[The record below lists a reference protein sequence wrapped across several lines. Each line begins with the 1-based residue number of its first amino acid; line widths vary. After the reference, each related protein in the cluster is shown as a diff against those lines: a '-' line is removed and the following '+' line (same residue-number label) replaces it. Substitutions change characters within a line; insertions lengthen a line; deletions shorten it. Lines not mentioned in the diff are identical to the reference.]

1 MADIFLVMSNT
12 TTITAGVASAA
23 VSIPKKPSVVEI
35 YNSGAVIAFI
45 AFGNSAVTA
54 AVATGYPIPP
64 STRIRLEKGESEF
77 IATIVGSTTAVLYV
91 TAGLGY

>member
-23 VSIPKKPSVVEI
+23 VAIPKKPSIVQI
-35 YNSGAVIAFI
+35 YNSGTVIAFI
-45 AFGNSAVTA
+45 TFGNSAVA
-54 AVATGYPIPP
+54 ATVATSYPVPP
-64 STRIRLEKGESEF
+64 GGTVKLEKGESEF
-77 IATIVGSTTAVLYV
+77 IATIVGATTAVLYV

>member
-23 VSIPKKPSVVEI
+23 VAIPKKPSVVQI
-35 YNSGAVIAFI
+35 YNSGAVIAYI
-45 AFGNSAVTA
+45 VFGNSAAVA
-54 AVATGYPIPP
+54 AVATSYPIPAGG
-64 STRIRLEKGESEF
+64 TVKLEKGESEF

>member
-12 TTITAGVASAA
+12 TTITAGIASAA
-23 VSIPKKPSVVEI
+23 VAIPKKPSVVEI
-35 YNSGAVIAFI
+35 YNSGSVIAYI
-45 AFGNSAVTA
+45 TFGNST
-54 AVATGYPIPP
+54 AVASVATSYPIPP
-64 STRIRLEKGESEF
+64 ATRIRLEKGESEY